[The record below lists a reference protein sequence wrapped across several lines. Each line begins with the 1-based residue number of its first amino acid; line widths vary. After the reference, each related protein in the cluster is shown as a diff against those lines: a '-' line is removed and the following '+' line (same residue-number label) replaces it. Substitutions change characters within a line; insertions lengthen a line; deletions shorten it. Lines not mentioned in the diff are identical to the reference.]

1 MATHRASVSPAKGQP
16 FEIQHRSTPKPG
28 PGELLIA
35 VKSIAINPADVR
47 MRDEGLYIPKH
58 PAVLGFDLAGLVVD
72 VGEDVPSHFQ
82 RGVTRVAAYSA
93 FMWKPSDENYGAFQ
107 EKCLVPWQQA
117 IPLADASLSWHH
129 AATLPVAVQVP
140 LCAWDA
146 LGISRLGEV
155 TSPPSSGKSE
165 ALLVW
170 GASSSVGTMGV
181 QTASLLR
188 DDRNSPFS
196 AVYATAGSSNVDY
209 VASLGA
215 DCVFDY
221 KGPQVADTIVAKAKE
236 NGLVIRHC
244 FLATGQLAACQAVL
258 KAFVPSCPEKG
269 ARGTRKAK
277 IASAPLIPPHAESVD
292 GVETVFVMPSM
303 DEKEGLKQF
312 EYWFGTYL
320 KDKLA
325 QGKIRPSPEPTTVGK
340 GLEAINVGLDQMTK
354 GVSCT
359 KLVVEMSE

>member
-1 MATHRASVSPAKGQP
+1 MATHRAAVSPAKGQP
-16 FEIQHRSTPKPG
+16 FEIQHRPTPKPG

-35 VKSIAINPADVR
+35 VKSVAINPADVR

-72 VGEDVPSHFQ
+72 VGEEVPSHFQ

-93 FMWKPSDENYGAFQ
+93 FMWKPSYENYGAFQ
-107 EKCLVPWQQA
+107 EKYLVPWQHA
-117 IPLADASLSWHH
+117 IPLADTGLSWNH

-140 LCAWDA
+140 LCAWDI
-146 LGISRLGEV
+146 LGISRLGEA
-155 TSPPSSGKSE
+155 TAPPSSEKNE
-165 ALLVW
+165 VLLVW

-181 QTASLLR
+181 HTASLLR
-188 DDRNSPFS
+188 DDPNSPFS
-196 AVYATAGSSNVDY
+196 AIYTTTGASNVDY

-221 KGPQVADTIVAKAKE
+221 KDPQVVDTIVTTAKE
-236 NGLVIRHC
+236 RGLVIRHC
-244 FLATGQLAACQAVL
+244 FLATGDLSACQAVL
-258 KAFVPSCPEKG
+258 KAFVPSFQGKET
-269 ARGTRKAK
+269 RGTQKAK
-277 IASAPLIPPHAESVD
+277 VASAPLIPPHAESVD

-312 EYWFGTYL
+312 EYWFGTYISE
-320 KDKLA
+320 KLA
-325 QGKIRPSPEPTTVGK
+325 QGIIKPSPGPTLVGK
-340 GLEAINVGLDQMTK
+340 GLEAINAGLNQMTK

-359 KLVVEMSE
+359 KLVVEISE